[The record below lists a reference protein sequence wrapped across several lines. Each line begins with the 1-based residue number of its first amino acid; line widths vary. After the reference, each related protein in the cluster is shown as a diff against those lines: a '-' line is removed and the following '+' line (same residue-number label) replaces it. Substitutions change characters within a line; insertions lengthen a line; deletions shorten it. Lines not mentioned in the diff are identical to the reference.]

1 MKDLPF
7 VVKPRQDVRDVGN
20 EDVGILRF
28 PVFRSVTLEE
38 RLQVREVDQA
48 DELFKATADLVI
60 EIVNRRTPDPLPEG
74 YDRDSEIAS
83 TYAAVTRIL
92 AAMGGTSID
101 LAPSEAVI
109 SVLFSEELRA
119 LHKRSTDNEEAKI
132 VRACTAMIGSRL
144 DGYSDWA
151 DADTRRLPEDLI
163 TAVFRFY
170 QSELSHAAEPLSVEQ
185 QQQALATALGELRPA
200 DGNHPPNPI
209 GRPSTGGS
217 ATRSRRRRS
226 STPIASPA

>member
-1 MKDLPF
+1 MQDLPF

-28 PVFRSVTLEE
+28 PVFRSIILEE
-38 RLQVREVDQA
+38 RMMVREVDQGDA
-48 DELFKATADLVI
+48 LFKATADQVI

-74 YDRDSEIAS
+74 YNREEEIAN

-92 AAMGGTSID
+92 AAMGGTTVD

-132 VRACTAMIGSRL
+132 VRSCTAMISSRL
-144 DGYSDWA
+144 DGYSEWT
-151 DADTRRLPEDLI
+151 DANTRRLPEDLI
-163 TAVFRFY
+163 TAVFQFY
-170 QSELSHAAEPLSVEQ
+170 QSELSHAAGPVDVDEQ
-185 QQQALATALGELRPA
+185 KKVLEAALGELRPA
-200 DGNHPPNPI
+200 DGSRPPNPT
-209 GRPSTGGS
+209 GKGSTGAS

-226 STPIASPA
+226 STPTASPA